1 MENQAVL
8 KKNTNKFT
16 TKELVLIAM
25 FAAVMA
31 VCSWISIPIGAIPVT
46 LQTFGVFCALSLL
59 GGRNGSFSIAVYILL
74 GAIGL
79 PVFTGFKG
87 GLAALTGP
95 TGGYILGFILM
106 ALLYWAGTKLF
117 GSKLPVSIGLLT
129 AGLAVCYLFGTIW
142 FVDWRMALIATVL
155 FLILLFTVK
164 YMSVCACVSS
174 LSCPVILAI
183 LGAESPVVLVLSTL
197 SALLVVARHK
207 ENFKRLFERQAK
219 IHRGY
224 DLRPFSSKKLCSV

>member
-1 MENQAVL
+1 MEDQAVL

-87 GLAALTGP
+87 GLAALLRDQQAAIYWDLSSWLCCTGQ
-95 TGGYILGFILM
+95 
-106 ALLYWAGTKLF
+106 ALSFSET
-117 GSKLPVSIGLLT
+117 
-129 AGLAVCYLFGTIW
+129 
-142 FVDWRMALIATVL
+142 
-155 FLILLFTVK
+155 
-164 YMSVCACVSS
+164 SS
-174 LSCPVILAI
+174 
-183 LGAESPVVLVLSTL
+183 
-197 SALLVVARHK
+197 
-207 ENFKRLFERQAK
+207 Q
-219 IHRGY
+219 
-224 DLRPFSSKKLCSV
+224 

>member
-16 TKELVLIAM
+16 TKELVLIAL

-142 FVDWRMALIATVL
+142 FVFGYSKGENTMSFYKALKL
-155 FLILLFTVK
+155 
-164 YMSVCACVSS
+164 CVI
-174 LSCPVILAI
+174 PFVPFDII
-183 LGAESPVVLVLSTL
+183 KLVL
-197 SALLVVARHK
+197 AAV
-207 ENFKRLFERQAK
+207 
-219 IHRGY
+219 I
-224 DLRPFSSKKLCSV
+224 SSRVKKQLNL

>member
-1 MENQAVL
+1 MEDQAVL

-16 TKELVLIAM
+16 TKELVLIAI

-117 GSKLPVSIGLLT
+117 GNKLPVSIGLLT

-142 FVDWRMALIATVL
+142 FVFGYSKGENTMSFYKALKL
-155 FLILLFTVK
+155 
-164 YMSVCACVSS
+164 CVI
-174 LSCPVILAI
+174 PFVPFDII
-183 LGAESPVVLVLSTL
+183 KLVL
-197 SALLVVARHK
+197 AAV
-207 ENFKRLFERQAK
+207 
-219 IHRGY
+219 I
-224 DLRPFSSKKLCSV
+224 SSRVKKQLNL

>member
-1 MENQAVL
+1 MYSYQTKGVFIMENQAVL

-16 TKELVLIAM
+16 TKELVLIAI
-25 FAAVMA
+25 FAAAMA

-142 FVDWRMALIATVL
+142 FVFGYSKGENTMSFYKALKL
-155 FLILLFTVK
+155 
-164 YMSVCACVSS
+164 CVI
-174 LSCPVILAI
+174 PFVPFDII
-183 LGAESPVVLVLSTL
+183 KLVL
-197 SALLVVARHK
+197 AAV
-207 ENFKRLFERQAK
+207 
-219 IHRGY
+219 I
-224 DLRPFSSKKLCSV
+224 SSRVKKQLNL